1 MSVVAGPVRV
11 SFAGRPSTFSI
22 VACDLSSGDW
32 GVAVASKFPAVGS
45 VVPWARA
52 GVGAVATQAWANVSY
67 GTAALDLLAEGRSSG
82 DVVQTLTDADR
93 NRDRRQLGVVD
104 ARGEAASFT
113 GPGCMQW
120 AGHEVG
126 DGFACQGNILT
137 GPEVVQAMASVY
149 REAEGDLVDRLLSA
163 LQAGDSAGG
172 DRRGKQ
178 SAAVLVVR
186 EGGGYDGGNDRY
198 IELRVDDHEEPVH
211 ELQRVFSVFDEQ
223 YLVRNDP
230 LIPATPG
237 LIEELQRRLRAL
249 GHFGGPL
256 SGVLD
261 EPARAALEAFAG
273 EYNLEGRLR
282 SDDLLS
288 ETLVRELRE
297 LTADLD

>member
-1 MSVVAGPVRV
+1 MAGPERA

-22 VACDLSSGDW
+22 VACDLSSGEW

-52 GVGAVATQAWANVSY
+52 GAGAVAAQAWANVSY
-67 GTAALDLLAEGRSSG
+67 GPAGLDLLAEGHSSE
-82 DVVQTLTDADR
+82 DVVRTLTEGDR
-93 NRDRRQLGVVD
+93 RRDRRQLGVVD
-104 ARGEAASFT
+104 ARGRAASFT

-137 GPEVVQAMASVY
+137 GPEVVQAMASSF
-149 REAEGDLVDRLLSA
+149 RKADGDLVDRLLWA
-163 LQAGDSAGG
+163 LQAGESAGG

-178 SAAVLVVR
+178 SAGILVVR

-198 IELRVDDHEEPVH
+198 IDLRVDDHEEPVQ
-211 ELQRVFSVFDEQ
+211 ELLRVFSVFDEQ

-237 LIEELQRRLRAL
+237 LVEEVQRRLRAL
-249 GHFGGPL
+249 GHYGGPL

-261 EPARAALEAFAG
+261 ESTRAGLDAFAG

-288 ETLVRELRE
+288 ETLIREVRE

>member
-1 MSVVAGPVRV
+1 MSVVASRMRAP
-11 SFAGRPSTFSI
+11 FAGRPSTFSI

-45 VVPWARA
+45 VVPWAMA
-52 GVGAVATQAWANVSY
+52 GAGAVATQAWANVSY
-67 GTAALDLLAEGRSSG
+67 GPAGLDLLAEGRSSEE
-82 DVVQTLTDADR
+82 VVRTLTGGDR
-93 NRDRRQLGVVD
+93 RRDRRQLGVVD
-104 ARGEAASFT
+104 AQGRAASFT

-137 GPEVVQAMASVY
+137 GPEVVQAMAATY
-149 REAEGDLVDRLLSA
+149 REAEGDLVDRLLLA
-163 LQAGDSAGG
+163 LQAGEAAGG

-178 SAAVLVVR
+178 SAAILVVR

-198 IELRVDDHEEPVH
+198 VDLRVDDHEEPVQ
-211 ELQRVFSVFDEQ
+211 ELRRVFSVFDEQ
-223 YLVRNDP
+223 YLVRSDP
-230 LIPATPG
+230 LIPATAG
-237 LIEELQRRLRAL
+237 LVEELQRRLRAL
-249 GHFGGPL
+249 GQYGGPL

-261 EPARAALEAFAG
+261 EPTRTGLDAFAG

-288 ETLVRELRE
+288 ETLIRELRE